1 MWYSTTPVGHNTLA
15 KTVKRLC
22 ETAGISGYKTNHSLR
37 VTNATRL
44 FQSGID
50 EQLIMARTGHRSLEG
65 VRAYKRVS
73 TDQKQSVSR
82 ILNSAT
88 NGKQAD
94 STAGLP
100 DVKKP
105 KIEVKAGPNTLEFN
119 QAIYTP
125 TFFLRLHPYL
135 ILSTAQTNKYD
146 D

>member
-1 MWYSTTPVGHNTLA
+1 M
-15 KTVKRLC
+15 
-22 ETAGISGYKTNHSLR
+22 
-37 VTNATRL
+37 TNATKL

-73 TDQKQSVSR
+73 TDQKQSVSM

-105 KIEVKAGPNTLEFN
+105 K
-119 QAIYTP
+119 
-125 TFFLRLHPYL
+125 
-135 ILSTAQTNKYD
+135 
-146 D
+146 